1 MPSFQLVVLAILATR
16 MHLYLWLTDK
26 DMRGSEGIMFI
37 PTSVNTPKISSPGDS
52 YVILHSHRSHILAL
66 VTLCTSMYLV

>member
-37 PTSVNTPKISSPGDS
+37 PMSDISSSDHP
-52 YVILHSHRSHILAL
+52 HR
-66 VTLCTSMYLV
+66 CDTSEA